1 MDCTFDILSKK
12 PLHKTISQNLSSI
25 LSHRNCTVSGFTFWS
40 IIYLELI
47 FGYGEKSGLKVFAL
61 HMAIQFFP
69 PTPFIAEYPFNIGWS
84 KHLPLKKKKRPYM
97 CTSIFELSNLC
108 FFLFFQLYLEKQI
121 IWSVPTPS
129 STL

>member
-84 KHLPLKKKKRPYM
+84 KHLPLKKKKKTIYVH
-97 CTSIFELSNLC
+97 I
-108 FFLFFQLYLEKQI
+108 YI
-121 IWSVPTPS
+121 
-129 STL
+129 